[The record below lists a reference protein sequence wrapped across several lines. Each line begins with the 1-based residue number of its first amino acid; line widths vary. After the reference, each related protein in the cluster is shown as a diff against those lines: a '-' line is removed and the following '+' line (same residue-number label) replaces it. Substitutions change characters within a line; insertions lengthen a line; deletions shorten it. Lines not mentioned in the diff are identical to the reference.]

1 MRGGVGGGKLSFV
14 EFFLLIAGMAV
25 SLVMAIPWVLAYS
38 RGEQSAARWPRKV
51 VTSHSAQRTEG
62 GAYRGGDVSVERV
75 VSVEEGPPA
84 SIVRSGRAA
93 FTAAS
98 AMFVGGVL
106 VGAWVPVSLWLRADS
121 QLGLPLSVAY
131 VAGLGLAG
139 SWMFAAY
146 EQFRAAWDRFD
157 PSLADARATARGA
170 FNAAAMAA
178 TASVIAAMVLRG
190 AYGPAATLAPVWFA
204 LVALVQAWGARRS
217 IDHNAA
223 LYVAAE
229 ANERARGARD
239 ATGVRVSLAERE
251 EDASEDSAREDEE
264 HPARRATARG

>member
-1 MRGGVGGGKLSFV
+1 M
-14 EFFLLIAGMAV
+14 EFFLLVAGMAV

-38 RGEQSAARWPRKV
+38 RGEQAAARWPRKI

-62 GAYRGGDVSVERV
+62 GAYRGAEVSVERV
-75 VSVEEGPPA
+75 VSVEQGPPA

-121 QLGLPLSVAY
+121 PVNARLSVAY
-131 VAGLGLAG
+131 AVGLGLAV

-157 PSLADARATARGA
+157 PALADARTAAKSA
-170 FNAAAMAA
+170 FNAAVMAA
-178 TASVIAAMVLRG
+178 GVSTFAAIALRV
-190 AYGPAATLAPVWFA
+190 AYGAAAATMVPVWFA
-204 LVALVQAWGARRS
+204 LVALAQAWAARRS

-223 LYVAAE
+223 LYTAAE
-229 ANERARGARD
+229 ANELARSARE
-239 ATGVRVSLAERE
+239 ATGVRVLLDDRDQARDERAAGQG
-251 EDASEDSAREDEE
+251 EDALDQAAAGAEKIRV
-264 HPARRATARG
+264 

>member
-1 MRGGVGGGKLSFV
+1 V
-14 EFFLLIAGMAV
+14 EFFLLVAGMAV

-38 RGEQSAARWPRKV
+38 RGEQAAARWPRKI

-84 SIVRSGRAA
+84 SVVRSGRAA

-106 VGAWVPVSLWLRADS
+106 VGAWVPVSLWLRSDS
-121 QLGLPLSVAY
+121 QSTARLTVAY
-131 VAGLGLAG
+131 AVGLGLAA

-157 PSLADARATARGA
+157 PALADARTSAKSA
-170 FNAAAMAA
+170 FNAA
-178 TASVIAAMVLRG
+178 VIAAGVSTCAALVLRG
-190 AYGPAATLAPVWFA
+190 AYGAAASTMVPVWFA
-204 LVALVQAWGARRS
+204 LVALAQAWGARRS

-229 ANERARGARD
+229 ANERARTARE
-239 ATGVRVSLAERE
+239 ATGVRVSLGEDERASDGDE
-251 EDASEDSAREDEE
+251 SAEDALVK
-264 HPARRATARG
+264 RRARDGRMSGS